1 MIMVVVVQVLSNMN
15 VAELVDFV
23 KVSSTNGELPDGHH
37 LMMIMM
43 LMIRIRIILMMM
55 MIVIILMMIMNASQQ
70 ILTSHEDH
78 DHDLDNDSI
87 QDDEDAQM
95 VVQCPVPNIQFPTP
109 MSTMSMG
116 KVTDVMIS
124 LMEGLLS
131 LSTSPGK
138 LCPSQ
143 IGNNYCG

>member
-23 KVSSTNGELPDGHH
+23 KVSPTNGELPDGHH
-37 LMMIMM
+37 LM
-43 LMIRIRIILMMM
+43 MIRIRIILMMM

-87 QDDEDAQM
+87 QDYEDAQM
-95 VVQCPVPNIQFPTP
+95 VVQCP
-109 MSTMSMG
+109 MSNAQYP
-116 KVTDVMIS
+116 IS
-124 LMEGLLS
+124 NSNVHNVHGQRDR
-131 LSTSPGK
+131 
-138 LCPSQ
+138 C
-143 IGNNYCG
+143 ND

>member
-1 MIMVVVVQVLSNMN
+1 MVVVVQVLSNMN

-23 KVSSTNGELPDGHH
+23 KVSPTNGELPDGHH

-43 LMIRIRIILMMM
+43 MMIRIRIILMMM

-87 QDDEDAQM
+87 QDYEDAQM
-95 VVQCPVPNIQFPTP
+95 VVQCP
-109 MSTMSMG
+109 MSNAQYP
-116 KVTDVMIS
+116 IS
-124 LMEGLLS
+124 NSNVHNVHNVHGQS
-131 LSTSPGK
+131 DR
-138 LCPSQ
+138 C
-143 IGNNYCG
+143 ND